1 MAQQF
6 LVRTD
11 IAAPAREV
19 FAWHARPGAF
29 ERLVPPWESV
39 RVIAR
44 QGGIEEGAT
53 TVLEMRVGPV
63 PLRWTARHLE
73 CVPGVQFVDEQE
85 GGPFSAWR
93 HTHRFLTGADQHHSV
108 LEDDIRYVPPLGAA
122 GRLADRALVRPRLRR
137 TFRYRHATTRADIET
152 QRRYAGPAMRIAVTG
167 ASGLIGSQLV
177 PFLTTAGHEVVRILR
192 GPSAG
197 PGTAGWDVT
206 TGALDE
212 AALGHVDAV
221 VHLAGAGIADQRW
234 SPSYKRE
241 IRDSRVG
248 PTRAL
253 SEWLAARPH
262 PPSVLACASAIG
274 YYGDRG
280 DEALTEASAPG
291 QGFLPEVCTEWERT
305 TQAAQDRGIRVV
317 HLRTGIVLTPK
328 GGALKKMLPA
338 FLAGVGGPVGTG
350 RQWMSWIS
358 IDDLIGAA
366 YHAMATPALAGPVNL
381 TAPAPVT
388 SAEFSATL
396 ARVLR
401 RPAVVRVP
409 AFAIRALFGE
419 MGEDLLLD
427 GQRVLPGVLQR
438 TGYTFRH
445 PRLEDAL
452 RHLLGR

>member
-1 MAQQF
+1 
-6 LVRTD
+6 
-11 IAAPAREV
+11 
-19 FAWHARPGAF
+19 
-29 ERLVPPWESV
+29 
-39 RVIAR
+39 
-44 QGGIEEGAT
+44 
-53 TVLEMRVGPV
+53 
-63 PLRWTARHLE
+63 
-73 CVPGVQFVDEQE
+73 
-85 GGPFSAWR
+85 
-93 HTHRFLTGADQHHSV
+93 
-108 LEDDIRYVPPLGAA
+108 
-122 GRLADRALVRPRLRR
+122 
-137 TFRYRHATTRADIET
+137 
-152 QRRYAGPAMRIAVTG
+152 
-167 ASGLIGSQLV
+167 
-177 PFLTTAGHEVVRILR
+177 
-192 GPSAG
+192 
-197 PGTAGWDVT
+197 
-206 TGALDE
+206 
-212 AALGHVDAV
+212 VDAV